1 MLAVIHTIMD
11 KLKHELNKTR
21 ISILDL
27 PCGDLQWMS
36 YLLQTR
42 SDIDYTGMDI
52 VPELIDKHKRTYA
65 DKPNIHFKHF
75 DIVKSKL
82 DGAYDFIIC
91 RMMLQHLLNDDV
103 LKALSHFSSSDCKYF
118 GATTFPDVAKNEEL
132 IPLGGR
138 LRFLNLEKPPINV
151 GPPMCTYPEPAFPSH
166 HFAIWKLPLLQR
178 SGEKK

>member
-1 MLAVIHTIMD
+1 MLAVLHTVID
-11 KLKHELNKTR
+11 KLKHQLNKTK
-21 ISILDL
+21 ITILDL

-36 YLLQTR
+36 HFLNTR

-52 VPELIDKHKRTYA
+52 VPELIDKHIRTFA

-82 DGAYDFIIC
+82 DSSYDFVLC
-91 RMMLQHLLNDDV
+91 RMMLQHLLNADV
-103 LKALSHFSSSDCKYF
+103 LKALSHFSSSNSIYF
-118 GATTFPDVAKNEEL
+118 GATTFPNVEKNDEL

-138 LRFLNLEKPPINV
+138 LRFLNLEKPPV
-151 GPPMCTYPEPAFPSH
+151 GLNPPLCTFPEPLFPDH

-178 SGEKK
+178 TS